1 MANRFLSNITIND
14 EYTLPSQDGTADQII
29 STDGAGTLSFID
41 PSALAVGESEQV
53 HIACKNTSGVS
64 ISKGD
69 PVYITGTVGA
79 SFIIQIAAAD
89 ASDSAKMPA
98 VGLVETDLDIN
109 AEGFVIVSGILKN
122 LTTDPL
128 SSGDGTP
135 SSNDTIYVKAGGGLT
150 KTKPTGSGNY
160 IQNVGKVG
168 RVNSSNAGS
177 IAVSTIMRTNDI
189 PNLSEGK
196 IWVGTPTYT
205 AESGVIYLDESNT
218 RLGINNISP
227 TQALDITGNVL
238 SSGSVEG
245 GSIVKTG
252 GTSSQFLKADGSVD
266 SNAYLTSETDPVF
279 TASPAS
285 GITSTNITNWDTAY
299 GWGDHSSVGY
309 LTSESDTLSDVTGRG
324 SSTNDSITVG
334 GLHVDST
341 GAVEMPSG
349 STLQRPTGVAGMFRF
364 NSEDAQFE
372 GYDGIQWGAIAGS
385 GGGGGG
391 SSTIYRETFSG
402 DNSTTSFTLSNTI
415 VDEANTQ
422 VYIDGVYQSKLNY
435 STSGASLIFTTA
447 PPTGT
452 DNIEVVH
459 IATVAV
465 SSTSGLI
472 QNSFT
477 GDGST
482 VGFTLSIT
490 PTDENFTFVF
500 IQGVYQDKSTYTVSG
515 NTITFSTAPQNG
527 YSIEVMSIG
536 AVNLQQASYLEY
548 DNFTGNGSTTNYTL
562 LNGSPSDEKFTMVY
576 IQGVYQEKS
585 TYSLSAGDIIF
596 STAPQSGYTI
606 EIISVNGGGIQAA
619 QSYTPVGA
627 TKVNVEVI
635 STNTTAAGH
644 NYLYVFTASLT
655 LTLPASPEVGD
666 SIKISN
672 RSGTTTCVLGR
683 NGNNIMGSAS
693 DLTLDTASA
702 SFELIYSDATN
713 GWVII
718 GQ

>member
-1 MANRFLSNITIND
+1 MANRFLNNIRIND
-14 EYTLPSQDGTADQII
+14 AYTFPASDGTSGQII
-29 STDGAGTLSFID
+29 TTDGSGVLSFAD
-41 PSALAVGESEQV
+41 PAAVDGSTIILSVKNVSGGSLSKGTVV
-53 HIACKNTSGVS
+53 HVSPSVSPPSGNILEVIAADNTS
-64 ISKGD
+64 
-69 PVYITGTVGA
+69 A
-79 SFIIQIAAAD
+79 ST
-89 ASDSAKMPA
+89 MPA
-98 VGLVETDLDIN
+98 VGVLNSTLADA
-109 AEGFVIVSGILKN
+109 AEGEAVAFGALSGID
-122 LTTDPL
+122 T
-128 SSGDGTP
+128 SSFTAGDEVFVGT
-135 SSNDTIYVKAGGGLT
+135 SGGLT
-150 KTKPTGSGNY
+150 TTKPTGTSY
-160 IQNVGKVG
+160 IQKIAVVVK
-168 RVNSSNAGS
+168 SHATTGS
-177 IAVSTIMRTNDI
+177 IEIFGAGRTNDVPAPLYVDV
-189 PNLSEGK
+189 PNSRVGIGETSPGVSLDIGTTDA
-196 IWVGTPTYT
+196 VQMPAGTTAQRPGTP
-205 AESGVIYLDESNT
+205 A
-218 RLGINNISP
+218 
-227 TQALDITGNVL
+227 
-238 SSGSVEG
+238 
-245 GSIVKTG
+245 
-252 GTSSQFLKADGSVD
+252 
-266 SNAYLTSETDPVF
+266 
-279 TASPAS
+279 
-285 GITSTNITNWDTAY
+285 
-299 GWGDHSSVGY
+299 
-309 LTSESDTLSDVTGRG
+309 
-324 SSTNDSITVG
+324 
-334 GLHVDST
+334 
-341 GAVEMPSG
+341 
-349 STLQRPTGVAGMFRF
+349 AGMFRY
-364 NSEDAQFE
+364 NTTDGQFE
-372 GYDGIQWGAIAGS
+372 GYTTDWGAIAGS

-402 DNSTTSFTLSNTI
+402 NGSATSFTLSTAI
-415 VDEANTQ
+415 SDEANTQ

-435 STSGASLIFTTA
+435 STSGTSLTFTTA

-452 DNIEVVH
+452 NNIEVVH
-459 IATVAV
+459 IAAVTV

-527 YSIEVMSIG
+527 YSVEVMSIG
-536 AVNLQQASYLEY
+536 AVNIQQASYLEY
-548 DNFTGNGSTTNYTL
+548 DNFTGDGSTTNYTL

-619 QSYTPVGA
+619 QSYTPTQTVE

-702 SFELIYSDATN
+702 SFELIYSGATQ

>member
-1 MANRFLSNITIND
+1 LS
-14 EYTLPSQDGTADQII
+14 
-29 STDGAGTLSFID
+29 
-41 PSALAVGESEQV
+41 VGESEQV

-64 ISKGD
+64 ISKGT
-69 PVYITGTVGA
+69 PVYITGTVGT
-79 SFIIQIAAAD
+79 SFVIEIAAAD
-89 ASDSAKMPA
+89 ASNAAKMPA
-98 VGLVETDLDIN
+98 VGLVETDLSIN
-109 AEGFVIVSGILKN
+109 AEGYVIASGVLKN

-177 IAVSTIMRTNDI
+177 IAVSTIMRTNDV
-189 PNLSEGK
+189 PNLSTGK
-196 IWVGTPTYT
+196 VWVGTSTYT
-205 AESGVIYLDESNT
+205 SESGIIHLDESNA
-218 RLGINNISP
+218 RLGVNNISP

-238 SSGSVEG
+238 SSGSIEG
-245 GSIVKTG
+245 SSIVKTG

-266 SNAYLTSETDPVF
+266 SNTYLTSETDPIF
-279 TASPAS
+279 TASPAN
-285 GITSTNITNWDTAY
+285 GITNTNITNWNTAY
-299 GWGDHSSVGY
+299 GWGDHSLEGY

-324 SSTNDSITVG
+324 SSTTDSITVG
-334 GLHVDST
+334 GLHVNST
-341 GAVEMPSG
+341 GAVEMPTG

-364 NSEDAQFE
+364 NSDDSQFE
-372 GYDGIQWGAIAGS
+372 GYDGTQWGAIAGS

-402 DNSTTSFTLSNTI
+402 NGSTTSFTLSTAI
-415 VDEANTQ
+415 SDEANTQ

-435 STSGASLIFTTA
+435 STSGTSLTFTTA

-452 DNIEVVH
+452 NNIEVVH
-459 IATVAV
+459 IAAVTV

-477 GDGST
+477 GNGST
-482 VGFTLSIT
+482 VDFTLSIT

-536 AVNLQQASYLEY
+536 AVNLQQVSYLEY

-606 EIISVNGGGIQAA
+606 EIISVNGGGIQTA
-619 QSYTPVGA
+619 QSYTPIGA

-635 STNTTAAGH
+635 STNTTAVGH
-644 NYLYVFTASLT
+644 NYLYVLTASLT
-655 LTLPASPEVGD
+655 LTLPSSPEVGD

-672 RSGTTTCVLGR
+672 RSGTTTCVLAA

-693 DLTLDTASA
+693 DLTIDALNAG
-702 SFELIYSDATN
+702 FELIYSGTSE
-713 GWVII
+713 GWIII
-718 GQ
+718 GN

>member
-1 MANRFLSNITIND
+1 MANRFLNNIRIND
-14 EYTLPSQDGTADQII
+14 AYTFPASDGTSGQII
-29 STDGAGTLSFID
+29 TTDGSGVLSFAD
-41 PSALAVGESEQV
+41 PAAVDGSTIILSVKNVSGGSLSKGTVV
-53 HIACKNTSGVS
+53 HVSPSVSPPSGNVLEVIAADNTS
-64 ISKGD
+64 
-69 PVYITGTVGA
+69 A
-79 SFIIQIAAAD
+79 ST
-89 ASDSAKMPA
+89 MPA
-98 VGLVETDLDIN
+98 VGVLNSTLADA
-109 AEGFVIVSGILKN
+109 AEGEAVAFGALSGID
-122 LTTDPL
+122 T
-128 SSGDGTP
+128 SSFTAGDEVFVGT
-135 SSNDTIYVKAGGGLT
+135 SGGLT
-150 KTKPTGSGNY
+150 TTKPTGTSY
-160 IQNVGKVG
+160 IQKIAVVVK
-168 RVNSSNAGS
+168 SHATTGS
-177 IAVSTIMRTNDI
+177 IEIFGAGRTNDVPAPLYVDV
-189 PNLSEGK
+189 PNSRVGIGETSPGVSLDIGTTDA
-196 IWVGTPTYT
+196 VQMPAGTTAQRPGTP
-205 AESGVIYLDESNT
+205 A
-218 RLGINNISP
+218 
-227 TQALDITGNVL
+227 
-238 SSGSVEG
+238 
-245 GSIVKTG
+245 
-252 GTSSQFLKADGSVD
+252 
-266 SNAYLTSETDPVF
+266 
-279 TASPAS
+279 
-285 GITSTNITNWDTAY
+285 
-299 GWGDHSSVGY
+299 
-309 LTSESDTLSDVTGRG
+309 
-324 SSTNDSITVG
+324 
-334 GLHVDST
+334 
-341 GAVEMPSG
+341 
-349 STLQRPTGVAGMFRF
+349 AGMFRY
-364 NSEDAQFE
+364 NTTDGQFE
-372 GYDGIQWGAIAGS
+372 GYTTDWGAIAGS

-402 DNSTTSFTLSNTI
+402 NGSATSFTLSTAI
-415 VDEANTQ
+415 SDEANTQ

-435 STSGASLIFTTA
+435 STSGTSLTFTTA

-452 DNIEVVH
+452 NNIEVVH
-459 IATVAV
+459 IAAVTV

-527 YSIEVMSIG
+527 YSVEVMSIG
-536 AVNLQQASYLEY
+536 AVNIQQASYLEY
-548 DNFTGNGSTTNYTL
+548 DNFTGDGSTTNYTL

-619 QSYTPVGA
+619 QSYTPTQTVE

-702 SFELIYSDATN
+702 SFELIYSGATQ

>member
-1 MANRFLSNITIND
+1 MANRFLNNIRIND
-14 EYTLPSQDGTADQII
+14 AYTFPASDGTSGQII
-29 STDGAGTLSFID
+29 TTDGSGVLSFAD
-41 PSALAVGESEQV
+41 PAAVDGSTIILSVKNVSGGSLSKGTVV
-53 HIACKNTSGVS
+53 HVSPSVSPPSGNVLEVIAADNTS
-64 ISKGD
+64 
-69 PVYITGTVGA
+69 A
-79 SFIIQIAAAD
+79 ST
-89 ASDSAKMPA
+89 MPA
-98 VGLVETDLDIN
+98 VGVLNSTLADA
-109 AEGFVIVSGILKN
+109 AEGEAVAFGALSGID
-122 LTTDPL
+122 T
-128 SSGDGTP
+128 SSFTAGDEVFVGI
-135 SSNDTIYVKAGGGLT
+135 SGGLT
-150 KTKPTGSGNY
+150 TTKPTGTSY
-160 IQNVGKVG
+160 IQKIAVVVK
-168 RVNSSNAGS
+168 SHATTGS
-177 IAVSTIMRTNDI
+177 IEIFGAGRTNDVPAPLYVDV
-189 PNLSEGK
+189 PNGRVGIGETSPGVSLDIGTTDA
-196 IWVGTPTYT
+196 VQMPAGTTAQRPGTP
-205 AESGVIYLDESNT
+205 A
-218 RLGINNISP
+218 
-227 TQALDITGNVL
+227 
-238 SSGSVEG
+238 
-245 GSIVKTG
+245 
-252 GTSSQFLKADGSVD
+252 
-266 SNAYLTSETDPVF
+266 
-279 TASPAS
+279 
-285 GITSTNITNWDTAY
+285 
-299 GWGDHSSVGY
+299 
-309 LTSESDTLSDVTGRG
+309 
-324 SSTNDSITVG
+324 
-334 GLHVDST
+334 
-341 GAVEMPSG
+341 
-349 STLQRPTGVAGMFRF
+349 AGMFRY
-364 NSEDAQFE
+364 NTTDGQFE
-372 GYDGIQWGAIAGS
+372 GYTTEWGAIAGS
-385 GGGGGG
+385 GGGGS

-402 DNSTTSFTLSNTI
+402 DNSTVAFTLSNAI
-415 VDEANTQ
+415 SDEANTQ

-435 STSGASLIFTTA
+435 STSGTSLTFSTA

-452 DNIEVVH
+452 NNIEVVH
-459 IATVAV
+459 IAAVTVN
-465 SSTSGLI
+465 STSGLI

-527 YSIEVMSIG
+527 YSVEVMSIG
-536 AVNLQQASYLEY
+536 AVNIQQASYLEY
-548 DNFTGNGSTTNYTL
+548 DNFTGDGSTTNYTL

-619 QSYTPVGA
+619 QSYTPTQTVE

-702 SFELIYSDATN
+702 SFELIYSGATQ

>member
-1 MANRFLSNITIND
+1 MANRFLNNIRIND
-14 EYTLPSQDGTADQII
+14 AYTFPASDGTSGQII
-29 STDGAGTLSFID
+29 TTDGSGVLSFAD
-41 PSALAVGESEQV
+41 PAAVDGSTIILSVKNVSGGSLSKGTVV
-53 HIACKNTSGVS
+53 HVSPSVSPPSGNVLEVIAADNTS
-64 ISKGD
+64 
-69 PVYITGTVGA
+69 A
-79 SFIIQIAAAD
+79 ST
-89 ASDSAKMPA
+89 MPA
-98 VGLVETDLDIN
+98 VGVLNSTLADA
-109 AEGFVIVSGILKN
+109 AEGEAVAFGALSGID
-122 LTTDPL
+122 T
-128 SSGDGTP
+128 SSFTAGDEVFVGI
-135 SSNDTIYVKAGGGLT
+135 SGGLT
-150 KTKPTGSGNY
+150 TTKPTGTSY
-160 IQNVGKVG
+160 IQKIAVVVK
-168 RVNSSNAGS
+168 SHATTGS
-177 IAVSTIMRTNDI
+177 IEIFGAGRTNDVPAPLYVDV
-189 PNLSEGK
+189 PNSRVGIGETSPGVSLDIGTTDA
-196 IWVGTPTYT
+196 VQMPAGTTAQRPGTP
-205 AESGVIYLDESNT
+205 A
-218 RLGINNISP
+218 
-227 TQALDITGNVL
+227 
-238 SSGSVEG
+238 
-245 GSIVKTG
+245 
-252 GTSSQFLKADGSVD
+252 
-266 SNAYLTSETDPVF
+266 
-279 TASPAS
+279 
-285 GITSTNITNWDTAY
+285 
-299 GWGDHSSVGY
+299 
-309 LTSESDTLSDVTGRG
+309 
-324 SSTNDSITVG
+324 
-334 GLHVDST
+334 
-341 GAVEMPSG
+341 
-349 STLQRPTGVAGMFRF
+349 AGMFRY
-364 NSEDAQFE
+364 NTTDGQFE
-372 GYDGIQWGAIAGS
+372 GYTTDWGAIAGS
-385 GGGGGG
+385 GGGGSG

-402 DNSTTSFTLSNTI
+402 DGSATSFTLSNTI

-435 STSGASLIFTTA
+435 STSGTSLAFTTA

-452 DNIEVVH
+452 NNIEVVH
-459 IATVAV
+459 IAAVTV

-477 GDGST
+477 GNGST
-482 VGFTLSIT
+482 VDFTLSIT

-548 DNFTGNGSTTNYTL
+548 DNFIGNGSTTNYTL

-596 STAPQSGYTI
+596 SIAPQSGYTI

-702 SFELIYSDATN
+702 SFELIYSGATQ

>member
-1 MANRFLSNITIND
+1 MANRFLNNIRIND
-14 EYTLPSQDGTADQII
+14 AYTFPASDGTSGQII
-29 STDGAGTLSFID
+29 TTDGSGVLSFAD
-41 PSALAVGESEQV
+41 PAAVDGSTIILSVKNVSGGSLSKGTVV
-53 HIACKNTSGVS
+53 HVSPSVSPPSGNVLEVIAADNTS
-64 ISKGD
+64 
-69 PVYITGTVGA
+69 A
-79 SFIIQIAAAD
+79 ST
-89 ASDSAKMPA
+89 MPA
-98 VGLVETDLDIN
+98 VGVLNATLAN
-109 AEGFVIVSGILKN
+109 AAEGEAVAFGALSGID
-122 LTTDPL
+122 T
-128 SSGDGTP
+128 SSFTAGDEVFVGT
-135 SSNDTIYVKAGGGLT
+135 SGGLT
-150 KTKPTGSGNY
+150 TTKPTGTSY
-160 IQNVGKVG
+160 IQKIAVVVKSHATSGSIEIFGAGRTNDVPAPLYVDVPNGKVG
-168 RVNSSNAGS
+168 IGETSPGVSLDIGATDAVQMPAGTT
-177 IAVSTIMRTNDI
+177 AQR
-189 PNLSEGK
+189 P
-196 IWVGTPTYT
+196 GTP
-205 AESGVIYLDESNT
+205 A
-218 RLGINNISP
+218 
-227 TQALDITGNVL
+227 
-238 SSGSVEG
+238 
-245 GSIVKTG
+245 
-252 GTSSQFLKADGSVD
+252 
-266 SNAYLTSETDPVF
+266 
-279 TASPAS
+279 
-285 GITSTNITNWDTAY
+285 
-299 GWGDHSSVGY
+299 
-309 LTSESDTLSDVTGRG
+309 
-324 SSTNDSITVG
+324 
-334 GLHVDST
+334 
-341 GAVEMPSG
+341 
-349 STLQRPTGVAGMFRF
+349 AGMFRY
-364 NSEDAQFE
+364 NTTDGQFE
-372 GYDGIQWGAIAGS
+372 GYTTDWGAIAGS
-385 GGGGGG
+385 GGGG

-402 DNSTTSFTLSNTI
+402 DGSTTSFTLSTAI
-415 VDEANTQ
+415 SDEANTQ

-435 STSGASLIFTTA
+435 STSGTSLAFSTA

-452 DNIEVVH
+452 NNIEVVH
-459 IATVAV
+459 IAAVTV

-490 PTDENFTFVF
+490 PADENFTFVF

-527 YSIEVMSIG
+527 YSVEVMSIG

-619 QSYTPVGA
+619 QSYTPVVA

-702 SFELIYSDATN
+702 SFELIYSGATQ

>member
-14 EYTLPSQDGTADQII
+14 EYTFPSTDGTADQII

-41 PSALAVGESEQV
+41 PATLSVGESEQV

-64 ISKGD
+64 ISKGT
-69 PVYITGTVGA
+69 PVYITGTVGT
-79 SFIIQIAAAD
+79 SFVIEIAAAD
-89 ASDSAKMPA
+89 ASNAAKMPA
-98 VGLVETDLDIN
+98 VGLVETDLSIN
-109 AEGFVIVSGILKN
+109 AEGYVIASGVLKN

-177 IAVSTIMRTNDI
+177 IAVSTIMRTNDV
-189 PNLSEGK
+189 PNLSTGK
-196 IWVGTPTYT
+196 VWVGTSTYT
-205 AESGVIYLDESNT
+205 SESGIIHLDESNA
-218 RLGINNISP
+218 RLGVNNISP

-238 SSGSVEG
+238 SSGSIEG
-245 GSIVKTG
+245 SSIVKTG

-266 SNAYLTSETDPVF
+266 SNTYLTSETDPIF
-279 TASPAS
+279 TASPAN
-285 GITSTNITNWDTAY
+285 GITNTNITNWNTAY
-299 GWGDHSSVGY
+299 GWGDHSLEGY

-324 SSTNDSITVG
+324 SSTTDSITVG
-334 GLHVDST
+334 GLHVNST
-341 GAVEMPSG
+341 GAVEMPTG

-364 NSEDAQFE
+364 NSDDSQFE
-372 GYDGIQWGAIAGS
+372 GYDGTQWGAIAGS

-402 DNSTTSFTLSNTI
+402 NGSTTSFTLSTAI
-415 VDEANTQ
+415 SDEANTQ

-435 STSGASLIFTTA
+435 STSGTSLTFTTA

-452 DNIEVVH
+452 NNIEVVH
-459 IATVAV
+459 IAAVTV

-477 GDGST
+477 GNGST
-482 VGFTLSIT
+482 VDFTLSIT

-536 AVNLQQASYLEY
+536 AVNLQQVSYLEY

-606 EIISVNGGGIQAA
+606 EIISVNGGGIQTA
-619 QSYTPVGA
+619 QSYTPIGA

-635 STNTTAAGH
+635 STNTTAVGH
-644 NYLYVFTASLT
+644 NYLYVLTASLT
-655 LTLPASPEVGD
+655 LTLPSSPEVGD

-672 RSGTTTCVLGR
+672 RSGTTTCVLAA

-693 DLTLDTASA
+693 DLTIDALNAG
-702 SFELIYSDATN
+702 FELIYSGTSE
-713 GWVII
+713 GWIII
-718 GQ
+718 GN

>member
-1 MANRFLSNITIND
+1 
-14 EYTLPSQDGTADQII
+14 
-29 STDGAGTLSFID
+29 
-41 PSALAVGESEQV
+41 
-53 HIACKNTSGVS
+53 
-64 ISKGD
+64 
-69 PVYITGTVGA
+69 
-79 SFIIQIAAAD
+79 
-89 ASDSAKMPA
+89 MPA
-98 VGLVETDLDIN
+98 VGLLETDLAN
-109 AEGFVIVSGILKN
+109 EGEGFVVQGGFLKG
-122 LTTDPL
+122 LVTATI
-128 SSGDGTP
+128 DGTST
-135 SSNDTIYVKAGGGLT
+135 SSNDTVYVKSGGGLT
-150 KTKPTGSGNY
+150 MTKPTGASNF
-160 IQNVGKVG
+160 IQNIAKVA
-168 RVNSSNAGS
+168 RVHESNGSLVVSSILRA
-177 IAVSTIMRTNDI
+177 NDV
-189 PNLSEGK
+189 PNLSPGK
-196 IWVGTPTYT
+196 IWVGDGNTI
-205 AESGVIYLDESNT
+205 ESTVIHLDESNN
-218 RLGINNISP
+218 RLGVNNISP

-238 SSGSVEG
+238 SSGSIEG
-245 GSIVKTG
+245 SSIVKTG

-266 SNAYLTSETDPVF
+266 SNTYLTSETDPIF
-279 TASPAS
+279 TASPANS
-285 GITSTNITNWDTAY
+285 ITNTNITNWDTAY
-299 GWGDHSSVGY
+299 GWGDHGLEGY

-334 GLHVDST
+334 GLHIDST
-341 GAVEMPSG
+341 GAVEMPTG

-364 NSEDAQFE
+364 NSEDSQFE
-372 GYDGIQWGAIAGS
+372 GYDGTQWGAIAGS

-402 DNSTTSFTLSNTI
+402 DNSTTSFTLSTAI
-415 VDEANTQ
+415 SDEANTQ

-435 STSGASLIFTTA
+435 STSGTSLAFATA

-452 DNIEVVH
+452 NNIEVVH
-459 IATVAV
+459 IAAVTV

-472 QNSFT
+472 QNSFI
-477 GDGST
+477 GNGST
-482 VGFTLSIT
+482 VDFTLSIT

-619 QSYTPVGA
+619 QSYTP
-627 TKVNVEVI
+627 TSTTDISDIKYNVDVI
-635 STNTTAAGH
+635 STNTNAVGH
-644 NYLYVFTASLT
+644 GYLYVFTASLT

-702 SFELIYSDATN
+702 SFELIYSGATQ